1 MKVAA
6 NSRVSVI
13 PRWAL
18 VFLLSVCPAVGQQSS
33 DLPTAQTRPGGI
45 PATEAKIHV
54 RTDLVLVP
62 VVVRDRQGRHMS
74 SLTKD
79 AFRLEENGKEQALT
93 LFQEVEPQPGEV
105 RDSGPEPG
113 FSNLPF
119 DSAQNLEL
127 TVLVLDLLNTSPLQR
142 ANGKDLLVRFLE
154 KGLAQNEPV
163 SLLCITAKG
172 LQLVHPFSTDSA
184 VLIDALKKVPPGAE
198 RIMPR
203 RDAVAS
209 TLKQLRQIAEA
220 YIGIPGRKSLIF
232 AAGDLPDPLSEPGIY
247 FNTHSARD
255 VFQEVWKTLAAANV
269 SVYPVGLA
277 ISALDP
283 TIPRQRL
290 RISSSQA
297 SLRGF
302 AYATGGNLC
311 LEGNDVMGCLGEAVE
326 DSRSYYMLGF
336 AVRSDDRKPGW
347 RDLKV
352 KVSAEH
358 ARVRVRDG
366 FYYEDPSLPSPETAR
381 QSEVEALASPLA
393 ISAIP
398 MRVRVLPWAAKA
410 NAPSLVGAKKAV
422 EFMLTIPLNGIKL
435 DPSGDNPLN
444 LEVGAIAITTDPR
457 EVAEFLHPVHGN
469 PNPELLRKLSRE
481 GIQLREKLDLLPG
494 SYEVRCMVRD
504 NNTTLI
510 GTVVFPVEIQ

>member
-1 MKVAA
+1 VKVQA
-6 NSRVSVI
+6 NSQMRVLS
-13 PRWAL
+13 RWAL
-18 VFLLSVCPAVGQQSS
+18 VLLLSCCLAAGKPSS
-33 DLPTAQTRPGGI
+33 APPTAQLSPSGNAAG
-45 PATEAKIHV
+45 EAKIHT

-62 VVVRDRQGRHMS
+62 VVVRGKHGKHIPDLS
-74 SLTKD
+74 KE

-93 LFQEVEPQPGEV
+93 LFEEVQPRSDEAPAPSPD
-105 RDSGPEPG
+105 RG

-119 DSAQNLEL
+119 DSSQKLQL

-142 ANGKDLLVRFLE
+142 ADGKDLLVKFLA
-154 KGLAQNEPV
+154 KGLARNEPV

-184 VLIDALKKVPPGAE
+184 VLIDALNKVPPGAE

-209 TLKQLRQIAEA
+209 TLTQLTEIAQA
-220 YIGIPGRKSLIF
+220 YVGIPGRKSLIL
-232 AAGDLPDPLSEPGIY
+232 AAGDLPDPQSEPGIY
-247 FNTHSARD
+247 TNAHSARD
-255 VFQEVWKTLAAANV
+255 AFQEVWKTLAAANL

-277 ISALDP
+277 IGALDP
-283 TIPRQRL
+283 SYTRQHL

-311 LEGNDVMGCLGEAVE
+311 LEANDLMDCLAEAVE

-336 AVRSDDRKPGW
+336 AVQPDDRKPGW

-358 ARVRVRDG
+358 ARVRARDG
-366 FYYEDPSLPSPETAR
+366 FYYEEPAPPGPETAR
-381 QSEVEALASPLA
+381 HAEVEALASPLA
-393 ISAIP
+393 ISAVP
-398 MRVRVLPWAAKA
+398 MFVRVLPPAAKA
-410 NAPSLVGAKKAV
+410 NAPSLLGAKKAV
-422 EFMLTIPLNGIKL
+422 EFMLTIPLNSIKL
-435 DPSGDNPLN
+435 DPSSANPLD
-444 LEVGAIAITTDPR
+444 LEVGAIAITKDPR

-510 GTVVFPVEIQ
+510 GTVVFPVEIH